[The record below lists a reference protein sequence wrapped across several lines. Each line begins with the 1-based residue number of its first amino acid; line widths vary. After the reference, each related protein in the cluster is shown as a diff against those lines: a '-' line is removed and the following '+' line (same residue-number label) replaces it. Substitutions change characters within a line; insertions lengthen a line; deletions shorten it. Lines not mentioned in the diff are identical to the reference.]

1 MADNALLYETL
12 EATKVAAAEDR
23 HVQEV
28 YYSYADRKGHS
39 CQTAG
44 CFAGQRAFLDGYRL
58 GLSYTL
64 ERNGET
70 LSDSAVGD
78 YAARRLGLTAFQA
91 TVLFDPYN
99 TIEQLE
105 DLVHAIAAGESDSEL
120 ERRGYLPESDD
131 DDWGDD

>member
-23 HVQEV
+23 HVQEL
-28 YYSYADRKGHS
+28 YYAYADRKGHA

-58 GLSYTL
+58 GPSYTL
-64 ERNGET
+64 ERDGET

-78 YAARRLGLTAFQA
+78 YARRRLGLTDFQA

-99 TIEQLE
+99 TIA
-105 DLVHAIAAGESDSEL
+105 DLQEVVLAIAAGKSDSEL
-120 ERRGYLPESDD
+120 ERRGYLRD
-131 DDWGDD
+131 DDWEDN